1 MRNDKSRVKASA
13 SAWAVAVVFVIVV
26 ITQVVAPY
34 RGWRLLIV
42 GLGGGLFLSWLWAL
56 SLAKGV
62 DLRREMRFGWA
73 QVGDRLVERFT
84 LRNDKWAPAVWAE
97 VGDESTM
104 PNYRVSRG
112 TGVPAHD
119 SIRWH
124 TEAICMQRGLFTLG
138 PTHLETGDPFGFF
151 TVEMDFP
158 ASLPLLILPPIV
170 QLPQIEVAS
179 GGRSGE
185 ARPRA
190 NVMDQT
196 VSAASVREYVP
207 GDSLRWIHWRT
218 TARLNDF
225 YVRLFDATPAGDWW
239 ILLDMDQGVQIGEGQ
254 NATDEH
260 GVILSAS
267 LADRGVRRGKAVGLI
282 AQGEQ
287 LVWMKPEEGEGH
299 RWEIL
304 RSLALI
310 DRGSRPLADVLSR
323 VAPSIGRSSSLVIIT
338 PSTEN
343 RWVESLV
350 PLVRRG
356 VIPTVLLLEPQS
368 FGGEGAMTVVEQ
380 SLTNLGVVYYEITQD
395 MLDQPA
401 AQPGRQGVWEWRVLG
416 TGRAVAVDKQRDA
429 MWRSLT

>member
-1 MRNDKSRVKASA
+1 
-13 SAWAVAVVFVIVV
+13 
-26 ITQVVAPY
+26 
-34 RGWRLLIV
+34 
-42 GLGGGLFLSWLWAL
+42 
-56 SLAKGV
+56 
-62 DLRREMRFGWA
+62 
-73 QVGDRLVERFT
+73 
-84 LRNDKWAPAVWAE
+84 
-97 VGDESTM
+97 
-104 PNYRVSRG
+104 
-112 TGVPAHD
+112 
-119 SIRWH
+119 
-124 TEAICMQRGLFTLG
+124 MQRGLFNLG
-138 PTHLETGDPFGFF
+138 PTHLYTGDPFGLFK
-151 TVEMDFP
+151 VEMDFP

-170 QLPQIEVAS
+170 QLPHIEVAS

-190 NVMDQT
+190 NLMDQT
-196 VSAASVREYVP
+196 VSAASVREYAP

-218 TARLNDF
+218 TARLNDL

-239 ILLDMDQGVQIGEGQ
+239 ILLDMDRGVQIGEGQ

-267 LADRGVRRGKAVGLI
+267 LADRGVRRRKAVGLI
-282 AQGEQ
+282 AQGEK

-310 DRGSRPLADVLSR
+310 DRGARPLADVLSR
-323 VAPSIGRSSSLVIIT
+323 VSPSIGRSSSLIIIT
-338 PSTEN
+338 PSTDN

-368 FGGEGAMTVVEQ
+368 FGGDGEMAIVEQ
-380 SLTNLGVVYYEITQD
+380 SLRNLDVAYYEITRD
-395 MLDQPA
+395 MLDQPE

-416 TGRAVAVDKQRDA
+416 TGRAVAVDGQRDA